1 MVLLQSSTALQQMRK
16 LNKVNSPTVKKNIAK
31 IHEAMSSKKNI
42 PKELLQNNKIQVYHH
57 KIMVR
62 IELKVK
68 AVIKSGTVKYVM
80 NPPVF
85 YENDPITF
93 FFYFYSFFFLFFF
106 PPFLKTDIKMSR
118 YIYCVET
125 CQSRKPKSVYLVIV
139 THRAAKIST
148 FSALL
153 VWLWAKKQ
161 KLGLF
166 KAIALQILAQLTSFV
181 VTDIWQQEKKN
192 FWNAVII

>member
-1 MVLLQSSTALQQMRK
+1 
-16 LNKVNSPTVKKNIAK
+16 
-31 IHEAMSSKKNI
+31 MSSKKNI
-42 PKELLQNNKIQVYHH
+42 PKELLQSNKIQVYHH

-106 PPFLKTDIKMSR
+106 FPI
-118 YIYCVET
+118 
-125 CQSRKPKSVYLVIV
+125 
-139 THRAAKIST
+139 
-148 FSALL
+148 
-153 VWLWAKKQ
+153 
-161 KLGLF
+161 F
-166 KAIALQILAQLTSFV
+166 K
-181 VTDIWQQEKKN
+181 D
-192 FWNAVII
+192 